1 MRVLLVRPTASGG
14 LAAHVDQE
22 LALLEAAGH
31 RVAEAPVRIRER
43 PSPRHD
49 AATVATLRR
58 LLRRWAEPVA
68 VHAHGLRAGALAAL
82 AVPRRGGHRLVVTL
96 HNRTIGSRAA
106 RLVGAALLRLLT
118 RRADVVLAVSPD
130 LAVQARSAG
139 ARDVRHAVVPAPAR
153 AGVAGVTGAPFGPP
167 RDAVSPG
174 TSERT
179 AAPDTP
185 HARAVAETS
194 PTRPDGE
201 RRGPLTALVIA
212 RLALQKGLD
221 DLLDAAARLRGASV
235 RILVAGDGPLHDEL
249 AARIAAEDLP
259 VELLGRRQDVPD
271 LLAGADLVLS
281 AARWEGQPVALQEA
295 LGAGR
300 AIIAT
305 DAGGTRWVTGT
316 AAHLVPVGDPAA
328 LAEAVLA
335 LRDPLERGR
344 CEAASRRRARELP
357 SAEDLLAQ
365 LEEVLAPAPRR
376 W

>member
-22 LALLEAAGH
+22 LALLESAGH

-43 PSPRHD
+43 PSPRLD

-58 LLRRWAEPVA
+58 VLRRCPEPVA

-96 HNRTIGSRAA
+96 HNRTIGSRAT
-106 RLVGAALLRLLT
+106 RMVGGALLRLLA

-130 LAVQARSAG
+130 LAVQARGAG
-139 ARDVRHAVVPAPAR
+139 AREVRHAVVPAPSR
-153 AGVAGVTGAPFGPP
+153 TGVAEITGAPTSTPP
-167 RDAVSPG
+167 DAPQRPPAPG
-174 TSERT
+174 
-179 AAPDTP
+179 AP
-185 HARAVAETS
+185 H
-194 PTRPDGE
+194 PD
-201 RRGPLTALVIA
+201 GPLTALVIA
-212 RLALQKGLD
+212 RLAPQKGLD
-221 DLLDAAARLRGASV
+221 DLLDAAARLRGRGV

-249 AARIAAEDLP
+249 AARIAAEGLP

-271 LLAGADLVLS
+271 LLAGADLVLA

-357 SAEDLLAQ
+357 GAEDLLAQ